1 MASISNIK
9 AMKIKNNR
17 TFYEHRY
24 IHQSHPLFPPV
35 WGGDHKIT
43 YKQFQ
48 KEKKK
53 ISWHSFNAAA
63 TEQKLV
69 KIN

>member
-17 TFYEHRY
+17 TFYEHRH

-35 WGGDHKIT
+35 WGGDRSFFYLKRIDD
-43 YKQFQ
+43 
-48 KEKKK
+48 KKK
-53 ISWHSFNAAA
+53 MMSDS
-63 TEQKLV
+63 
-69 KIN
+69 

>member
-9 AMKIKNNR
+9 ARKIKNNR
-17 TFYEHRY
+17 TFYEHRH

-53 ISWHSFNAAA
+53 SAGIVLMLLQLSKSWS
-63 TEQKLV
+63 K
-69 KIN
+69 